1 MEQVFISVMSSIAV
15 TLLAWL
21 AKTMRDLVATNEAQK
36 DGIRSILRNELV
48 RLHRDLVEAQGWCTL
63 EDKEYAERTYQSY
76 HELGGN
82 GTGTVLYEDI
92 MKLPIRGGKS
102 KGMIL

>member
-1 MEQVFISVMSSIAV
+1 MEQVFISVMSTVAV
-15 TLLAWL
+15 GLLAWIVR
-21 AKTMRDLVATNEAQK
+21 KMRALVRTNDAQQ
-36 DGIRSILRNELV
+36 DGIRTLLRNELV

-63 EDKEYAERTYQSY
+63 EDKEYAERTYIAY

-92 MKLPIRGGKS
+92 MALPIKDNG
-102 KGMIL
+102 

>member
-1 MEQVFISVMSSIAV
+1 MEQVFISVMSTVAV
-15 TLLAWL
+15 GLLAWI
-21 AKTMRDLVATNEAQK
+21 ARKMRALVRTNHAQQ
-36 DGIRSILRNELV
+36 DGIRTLLRNELV

-63 EDKEYAERTYQSY
+63 EDKEYAERTYIAY

-92 MKLPIRGGKS
+92 MALPIKDNG
-102 KGMIL
+102 

>member
-1 MEQVFISVMSSIAV
+1 M
-15 TLLAWL
+15 
-21 AKTMRDLVATNEAQK
+21 
-36 DGIRSILRNELV
+36 

-63 EDKEYAERTYQSY
+63 EDKEYAERTYIAY

-92 MKLPIRGGKS
+92 MALPIKDNG
-102 KGMIL
+102 

>member
-1 MEQVFISVMSSIAV
+1 MEQVFISVMSTVAV
-15 TLLAWL
+15 GLLAWIARKMRAL
-21 AKTMRDLVATNEAQK
+21 VKTNDAQQ
-36 DGIRSILRNELV
+36 DGIRTLLRNELV

-63 EDKEYAERTYQSY
+63 EDKEYVERTYIAY

-92 MKLPIRGGKS
+92 MALPIKDNG
-102 KGMIL
+102 

>member
-1 MEQVFISVMSSIAV
+1 MEQVFISVMSTVAV
-15 TLLAWL
+15 GLLAWI
-21 AKTMRDLVATNEAQK
+21 ARKMRALVRTNDAQQ
-36 DGIRSILRNELV
+36 DGIRTLLRNELV

-63 EDKEYAERTYQSY
+63 EDQEYAERTYIAY

-92 MKLPIRGGKS
+92 MALPIKDNG
-102 KGMIL
+102 